1 MSDKYRPMIQD
12 FFQVFEALNQY
23 VLDSYGEL
31 ATWET
36 QLVRLDINQG
46 DKEKSYDVAQ
56 IASML
61 NVSEDAVKSFL
72 VIYSFLSNNLY
83 DLIGNREYE
92 DWGTD
97 GDSLQVE
104 YSDLTI
110 ESFDADQIA
119 PLMERR
125 VYFEWTFD
133 ALQRSY
139 DEMMAIKHGRIA

>member
-1 MSDKYRPMIQD
+1 
-12 FFQVFEALNQY
+12 
-23 VLDSYGEL
+23 
-31 ATWET
+31 
-36 QLVRLDINQG
+36 
-46 DKEKSYDVAQ
+46 
-56 IASML
+56 
-61 NVSEDAVKSFL
+61 
-72 VIYSFLSNNLY
+72 

-110 ESFDADQIA
+110 ESFYADQIA

-139 DEMMAIKHGRIA
+139 DEMMAISHGRIA

>member
-1 MSDKYRPMIQD
+1 M
-12 FFQVFEALNQY
+12 FEALNQY

-31 ATWET
+31 AAWET
-36 QLVRLDINQG
+36 QLVRLDIDQG

-56 IASML
+56 VASML
-61 NVSEDAVKSFL
+61 NFSEDAVKSFL
-72 VIYSFLSNNLY
+72 VVYSFLSNNLY

-92 DWGTD
+92 DWGTN
-97 GDSLQVE
+97 GNSLQVE

-133 ALQRSY
+133 ALQRTY
-139 DEMMAIKHGRIA
+139 DEMMAISHGRIA

>member
-31 ATWET
+31 AAWET
-36 QLVRLDINQG
+36 QLVRLDIDQG

-56 IASML
+56 VASML
-61 NVSEDAVKSFL
+61 NFSEDAVKSFL
-72 VIYSFLSNNLY
+72 VVYSFLSNNLY

-97 GDSLQVE
+97 GNSLQVE

-133 ALQRSY
+133 ALQRTY
-139 DEMMAIKHGRIA
+139 DEMMAISHGRIA